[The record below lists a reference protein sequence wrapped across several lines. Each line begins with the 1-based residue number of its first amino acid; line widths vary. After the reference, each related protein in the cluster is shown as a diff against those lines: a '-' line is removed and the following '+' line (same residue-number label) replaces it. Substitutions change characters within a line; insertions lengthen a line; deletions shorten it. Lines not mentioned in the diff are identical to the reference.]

1 MNQVKEYSVVDAS
14 FQHPFTCI
22 ISGPSGCGKTTFVKD
37 LILDRKALISGE
49 DIRYFLIY
57 IGTTLDENPIFKF
70 IQQTL
75 PDLVTIVQVRDLYD
89 GSQKAFEEKFA
100 EDFENVLR
108 NLGSNGCVIFDDL
121 MLPLSRANVL
131 TNLFSKQSSH
141 QRLSVIHITQNL
153 FLRGKQQQEHRTVY
167 TSCHHLVLF
176 KQPMDAT
183 IFQIVAKRVHGSIK
197 YSTIYG
203 LLTYVANK
211 YRYVIVSGNI
221 QRDERVKYTSDIFQA
236 DPVRFQRAFI
246 PN

>member
-1 MNQVKEYSVVDAS
+1 MDAT
-14 FQHPFTCI
+14 FLHPFTCI
-22 ISGPSGCGKTTFVKD
+22 INGPSGCGKTTFVKE
-37 LILDRKALISGE
+37 LLLDRKALIGGE
-49 DIRYFLIY
+49 EEIRYILIY

-70 IQQTL
+70 VKDTL
-75 PDLVTIVQVRDLYD
+75 PDLVTIIQVRDLYD

-100 EDFENVLR
+100 EDFQNVIR
-108 NLGSNGCVIFDDL
+108 NLGRNGCVIFDDL
-121 MLPLSRANVL
+121 MVKLGRANL
-131 TNLFSKQSSH
+131 LADLFSKYSSH
-141 QRLSVIHITQNL
+141 MKLSVIHITQNV
-153 FLRGKQQQEHRTVY
+153 FHRGKQQQEHRTVY

-183 IFQIVAKRVHGSIK
+183 TFQIVAKRVHGSVK

-221 QRDERVKYTSDIFQA
+221 GRNDQLKYTSDIFCS

-246 PN
+246 PNLH